1 MNLNF
6 KQLEAFVWVADLGS
20 FRRAADRLNTTQPNI
35 SARISALEQMLNV
48 KLMDRDAG
56 SVRLT
61 AKGAVLLEEARKVLR
76 SAESFLESADR
87 SSLVEGVLRLGVTE
101 MIVNTWLRDFLKQA
115 KEAFPN
121 LSIELMVDLSA
132 NLTPELFSRSIDVT
146 FQSGPFLRQTSGSQ
160 ELGVYPFAWVASPE
174 LGLEANK
181 KLSLDDMQ
189 NDPILTHARGTR
201 PFEEIAAHFNNGSP
215 NSSTIIPSSSIAPC
229 LHMALDGIGIACLPA
244 AMVHSHV
251 ASGRLVA
258 LNYPWLPSALEFRA
272 CYDAKAAPAVV
283 KKIVQLAQDIAAQ
296 YPKNIELQGS

>member
-35 SARISALEQMLNV
+35 SARISALEQMLDV

-61 AKGAVLLEEARKVLR
+61 AKGAALLEEARKVLR

-101 MIVNTWLRDFLKQA
+101 MIVNTWLREFLKQA
-115 KEAFPN
+115 KDVFPN

-146 FQSGPFLRQTSGSQ
+146 FQSGPFSRQTSGSQ
-160 ELGVYPFAWVASPE
+160 ELGIYPFAWVASPE
-174 LGLEANK
+174 LGVDAHR
-181 KLSLDDMQ
+181 KLSRDDMQ

-201 PFEEIAAHFNNGSP
+201 PFEEIEAHFNGSGS
-215 NSSTIIPSSSIAPC
+215 NASTIIPSSSIAPC

-244 AMVHSHV
+244 AMVHTHV
-251 ASGRLVA
+251 AAGRLVA
-258 LNYPWLPSALEFRA
+258 LNYPWLPTALEFRA
-272 CYDAKAAPAVV
+272 RYDAKATPAIVEKVV
-283 KKIVQLAQDIAAQ
+283 RFAQEIAAK
-296 YPKNIELQGS
+296 YPKNLQP